1 MIDWIS
7 TWAQS
12 IIIAVII
19 ATIIEMILPSGSSKK
34 YIKVVT
40 GVYILFTIISP
51 VITKFT
57 GKTLAVSDIL
67 ELDSYVNEIKQK
79 EVSQNLLA
87 ENNSSSI
94 KDIYTANLKSDIKN
108 KLKQKGY
115 SANNIVL
122 TVGDDENYTLNKI
135 EIYIEKIKEDKQEVN
150 EIEAVNKINI
160 TISNTVVEKNN
171 NKSSISDKEKEKIK
185 QYLSS
190 VYEIDEKDILVGNE
204 KLMLEEKIDFK
215 KCDEVGTILY
225 VAIDKKYVGY
235 VLIADKIKQDSPKT
249 IRELKAMNIKETVM
263 LTGDKK
269 EVGEYVAKKLNMDKV
284 YTELLPDGKVE
295 KVEELLKQKS
305 ENGKLVFVGDGI
317 NDAPVLTISDI
328 GVAMG
333 GLGSDAA
340 IEAADIVIMTDETSK
355 ISKAINLSKKT
366 MRIVRE
372 NIIFAIFVKIAVLV
386 LTAFGA
392 STMWEAVF
400 ADVGVSVIAII
411 NALRMLNIKK
421 FE

>member
-87 ENNSSSI
+87 ENNSASI

-122 TVGDDENYTLNKI
+122 TIGDDKNYTLNKI
-135 EIYIEKIKEDKQEVN
+135 ELDIEKIKEDKQEVN
-150 EIEAVNKINI
+150 EIEAVNKIDI
-160 TISNTVVEKNN
+160 TISNTVVENNN

-190 VYEIDEKDILVGNE
+190 VYEIDEKDILVN
-204 KLMLEEKIDFK
+204 
-215 KCDEVGTILY
+215 
-225 VAIDKKYVGY
+225 
-235 VLIADKIKQDSPKT
+235 
-249 IRELKAMNIKETVM
+249 
-263 LTGDKK
+263 
-269 EVGEYVAKKLNMDKV
+269 
-284 YTELLPDGKVE
+284 
-295 KVEELLKQKS
+295 
-305 ENGKLVFVGDGI
+305 
-317 NDAPVLTISDI
+317 
-328 GVAMG
+328 
-333 GLGSDAA
+333 
-340 IEAADIVIMTDETSK
+340 
-355 ISKAINLSKKT
+355 
-366 MRIVRE
+366 
-372 NIIFAIFVKIAVLV
+372 
-386 LTAFGA
+386 
-392 STMWEAVF
+392 
-400 ADVGVSVIAII
+400 
-411 NALRMLNIKK
+411 
-421 FE
+421 

>member
-135 EIYIEKIKEDKQEVN
+135 ELDIEKIKEDKKEVN

-190 VYEIDEKDILVGNE
+190 VYEIDEKDILVN
-204 KLMLEEKIDFK
+204 
-215 KCDEVGTILY
+215 
-225 VAIDKKYVGY
+225 
-235 VLIADKIKQDSPKT
+235 
-249 IRELKAMNIKETVM
+249 
-263 LTGDKK
+263 
-269 EVGEYVAKKLNMDKV
+269 
-284 YTELLPDGKVE
+284 
-295 KVEELLKQKS
+295 
-305 ENGKLVFVGDGI
+305 
-317 NDAPVLTISDI
+317 
-328 GVAMG
+328 
-333 GLGSDAA
+333 
-340 IEAADIVIMTDETSK
+340 
-355 ISKAINLSKKT
+355 
-366 MRIVRE
+366 
-372 NIIFAIFVKIAVLV
+372 
-386 LTAFGA
+386 
-392 STMWEAVF
+392 
-400 ADVGVSVIAII
+400 
-411 NALRMLNIKK
+411 
-421 FE
+421 

>member
-135 EIYIEKIKEDKQEVN
+135 EIDIEKIKEDKQEVN

-190 VYEIDEKDILVGNE
+190 VYEIDEKDILVN
-204 KLMLEEKIDFK
+204 
-215 KCDEVGTILY
+215 
-225 VAIDKKYVGY
+225 
-235 VLIADKIKQDSPKT
+235 
-249 IRELKAMNIKETVM
+249 
-263 LTGDKK
+263 
-269 EVGEYVAKKLNMDKV
+269 
-284 YTELLPDGKVE
+284 
-295 KVEELLKQKS
+295 
-305 ENGKLVFVGDGI
+305 
-317 NDAPVLTISDI
+317 
-328 GVAMG
+328 
-333 GLGSDAA
+333 
-340 IEAADIVIMTDETSK
+340 
-355 ISKAINLSKKT
+355 
-366 MRIVRE
+366 
-372 NIIFAIFVKIAVLV
+372 
-386 LTAFGA
+386 
-392 STMWEAVF
+392 
-400 ADVGVSVIAII
+400 
-411 NALRMLNIKK
+411 
-421 FE
+421 

>member
-135 EIYIEKIKEDKQEVN
+135 ELDIKKIKEDKQEVN

-160 TISNTVVEKNN
+160 TISNSVVEKNN

-190 VYEIDEKDILVGNE
+190 VYEIDEKDILVN
-204 KLMLEEKIDFK
+204 
-215 KCDEVGTILY
+215 
-225 VAIDKKYVGY
+225 
-235 VLIADKIKQDSPKT
+235 
-249 IRELKAMNIKETVM
+249 
-263 LTGDKK
+263 
-269 EVGEYVAKKLNMDKV
+269 
-284 YTELLPDGKVE
+284 
-295 KVEELLKQKS
+295 
-305 ENGKLVFVGDGI
+305 
-317 NDAPVLTISDI
+317 
-328 GVAMG
+328 
-333 GLGSDAA
+333 
-340 IEAADIVIMTDETSK
+340 
-355 ISKAINLSKKT
+355 
-366 MRIVRE
+366 
-372 NIIFAIFVKIAVLV
+372 
-386 LTAFGA
+386 
-392 STMWEAVF
+392 
-400 ADVGVSVIAII
+400 
-411 NALRMLNIKK
+411 
-421 FE
+421 

>member
-135 EIYIEKIKEDKQEVN
+135 ELDIEKIKEDKQEVN

-190 VYEIDEKDILVGNE
+190 VYEIDEKDILVN
-204 KLMLEEKIDFK
+204 
-215 KCDEVGTILY
+215 
-225 VAIDKKYVGY
+225 
-235 VLIADKIKQDSPKT
+235 
-249 IRELKAMNIKETVM
+249 
-263 LTGDKK
+263 
-269 EVGEYVAKKLNMDKV
+269 
-284 YTELLPDGKVE
+284 
-295 KVEELLKQKS
+295 
-305 ENGKLVFVGDGI
+305 
-317 NDAPVLTISDI
+317 
-328 GVAMG
+328 
-333 GLGSDAA
+333 
-340 IEAADIVIMTDETSK
+340 
-355 ISKAINLSKKT
+355 
-366 MRIVRE
+366 
-372 NIIFAIFVKIAVLV
+372 
-386 LTAFGA
+386 
-392 STMWEAVF
+392 
-400 ADVGVSVIAII
+400 
-411 NALRMLNIKK
+411 
-421 FE
+421 

>member
-135 EIYIEKIKEDKQEVN
+135 EIDIEKIKEDKQEVN

-160 TISNTVVEKNN
+160 IISNTVVENN
-171 NKSSISDKEKEKIK
+171 KNKSSILDKEKEKIK

-190 VYEIDEKDILVGNE
+190 VYEIDEKDILVN
-204 KLMLEEKIDFK
+204 
-215 KCDEVGTILY
+215 
-225 VAIDKKYVGY
+225 
-235 VLIADKIKQDSPKT
+235 
-249 IRELKAMNIKETVM
+249 
-263 LTGDKK
+263 
-269 EVGEYVAKKLNMDKV
+269 
-284 YTELLPDGKVE
+284 
-295 KVEELLKQKS
+295 
-305 ENGKLVFVGDGI
+305 
-317 NDAPVLTISDI
+317 
-328 GVAMG
+328 
-333 GLGSDAA
+333 
-340 IEAADIVIMTDETSK
+340 
-355 ISKAINLSKKT
+355 
-366 MRIVRE
+366 
-372 NIIFAIFVKIAVLV
+372 
-386 LTAFGA
+386 
-392 STMWEAVF
+392 
-400 ADVGVSVIAII
+400 
-411 NALRMLNIKK
+411 
-421 FE
+421 

>member
-115 SANNIVL
+115 NTNNIVL

-135 EIYIEKIKEDKQEVN
+135 ELDIEKIKEDKQEVN
-150 EIEAVNKINI
+150 EIEAVNKIDI

-190 VYEIDEKDILVGNE
+190 VYEIDEKDILVN
-204 KLMLEEKIDFK
+204 
-215 KCDEVGTILY
+215 
-225 VAIDKKYVGY
+225 
-235 VLIADKIKQDSPKT
+235 
-249 IRELKAMNIKETVM
+249 
-263 LTGDKK
+263 
-269 EVGEYVAKKLNMDKV
+269 
-284 YTELLPDGKVE
+284 
-295 KVEELLKQKS
+295 
-305 ENGKLVFVGDGI
+305 
-317 NDAPVLTISDI
+317 
-328 GVAMG
+328 
-333 GLGSDAA
+333 
-340 IEAADIVIMTDETSK
+340 
-355 ISKAINLSKKT
+355 
-366 MRIVRE
+366 
-372 NIIFAIFVKIAVLV
+372 
-386 LTAFGA
+386 
-392 STMWEAVF
+392 
-400 ADVGVSVIAII
+400 
-411 NALRMLNIKK
+411 
-421 FE
+421 

>member
-135 EIYIEKIKEDKQEVN
+135 ELDIKKIKEDKQEVN

-190 VYEIDEKDILVGNE
+190 VYEIDEKDILVN
-204 KLMLEEKIDFK
+204 
-215 KCDEVGTILY
+215 
-225 VAIDKKYVGY
+225 
-235 VLIADKIKQDSPKT
+235 
-249 IRELKAMNIKETVM
+249 
-263 LTGDKK
+263 
-269 EVGEYVAKKLNMDKV
+269 
-284 YTELLPDGKVE
+284 
-295 KVEELLKQKS
+295 
-305 ENGKLVFVGDGI
+305 
-317 NDAPVLTISDI
+317 
-328 GVAMG
+328 
-333 GLGSDAA
+333 
-340 IEAADIVIMTDETSK
+340 
-355 ISKAINLSKKT
+355 
-366 MRIVRE
+366 
-372 NIIFAIFVKIAVLV
+372 
-386 LTAFGA
+386 
-392 STMWEAVF
+392 
-400 ADVGVSVIAII
+400 
-411 NALRMLNIKK
+411 
-421 FE
+421 

>member
-122 TVGDDENYTLNKI
+122 TVGDDKNYTLNKI
-135 EIYIEKIKEDKQEVN
+135 ELDIEKIKEDKQEVN

-190 VYEIDEKDILVGNE
+190 VYEIDEKDILVN
-204 KLMLEEKIDFK
+204 
-215 KCDEVGTILY
+215 
-225 VAIDKKYVGY
+225 
-235 VLIADKIKQDSPKT
+235 
-249 IRELKAMNIKETVM
+249 
-263 LTGDKK
+263 
-269 EVGEYVAKKLNMDKV
+269 
-284 YTELLPDGKVE
+284 
-295 KVEELLKQKS
+295 
-305 ENGKLVFVGDGI
+305 
-317 NDAPVLTISDI
+317 
-328 GVAMG
+328 
-333 GLGSDAA
+333 
-340 IEAADIVIMTDETSK
+340 
-355 ISKAINLSKKT
+355 
-366 MRIVRE
+366 
-372 NIIFAIFVKIAVLV
+372 
-386 LTAFGA
+386 
-392 STMWEAVF
+392 
-400 ADVGVSVIAII
+400 
-411 NALRMLNIKK
+411 
-421 FE
+421 

>member
-115 SANNIVL
+115 NANNIVL

-135 EIYIEKIKEDKQEVN
+135 ELDIEKIKEDKQEVN

-160 TISNTVVEKNN
+160 TISNTVVKKNN

-190 VYEIDEKDILVGNE
+190 VYEIDEKDILVN
-204 KLMLEEKIDFK
+204 
-215 KCDEVGTILY
+215 
-225 VAIDKKYVGY
+225 
-235 VLIADKIKQDSPKT
+235 
-249 IRELKAMNIKETVM
+249 
-263 LTGDKK
+263 
-269 EVGEYVAKKLNMDKV
+269 
-284 YTELLPDGKVE
+284 
-295 KVEELLKQKS
+295 
-305 ENGKLVFVGDGI
+305 
-317 NDAPVLTISDI
+317 
-328 GVAMG
+328 
-333 GLGSDAA
+333 
-340 IEAADIVIMTDETSK
+340 
-355 ISKAINLSKKT
+355 
-366 MRIVRE
+366 
-372 NIIFAIFVKIAVLV
+372 
-386 LTAFGA
+386 
-392 STMWEAVF
+392 
-400 ADVGVSVIAII
+400 
-411 NALRMLNIKK
+411 
-421 FE
+421 

>member
-135 EIYIEKIKEDKQEVN
+135 EIDIEKIKEDKQEVN

-160 TISNTVVEKNN
+160 TISNSVVEKNN

-190 VYEIDEKDILVGNE
+190 VYEIDEKDILVN
-204 KLMLEEKIDFK
+204 
-215 KCDEVGTILY
+215 
-225 VAIDKKYVGY
+225 
-235 VLIADKIKQDSPKT
+235 
-249 IRELKAMNIKETVM
+249 
-263 LTGDKK
+263 
-269 EVGEYVAKKLNMDKV
+269 
-284 YTELLPDGKVE
+284 
-295 KVEELLKQKS
+295 
-305 ENGKLVFVGDGI
+305 
-317 NDAPVLTISDI
+317 
-328 GVAMG
+328 
-333 GLGSDAA
+333 
-340 IEAADIVIMTDETSK
+340 
-355 ISKAINLSKKT
+355 
-366 MRIVRE
+366 
-372 NIIFAIFVKIAVLV
+372 
-386 LTAFGA
+386 
-392 STMWEAVF
+392 
-400 ADVGVSVIAII
+400 
-411 NALRMLNIKK
+411 
-421 FE
+421 

>member
-135 EIYIEKIKEDKQEVN
+135 ELDIEKIKEDKQEVN
-150 EIEAVNKINI
+150 EIEAVNKIDI
-160 TISNTVVEKNN
+160 TISNTVVENNN

-190 VYEIDEKDILVGNE
+190 VYEIDEKDILVN
-204 KLMLEEKIDFK
+204 
-215 KCDEVGTILY
+215 
-225 VAIDKKYVGY
+225 
-235 VLIADKIKQDSPKT
+235 
-249 IRELKAMNIKETVM
+249 
-263 LTGDKK
+263 
-269 EVGEYVAKKLNMDKV
+269 
-284 YTELLPDGKVE
+284 
-295 KVEELLKQKS
+295 
-305 ENGKLVFVGDGI
+305 
-317 NDAPVLTISDI
+317 
-328 GVAMG
+328 
-333 GLGSDAA
+333 
-340 IEAADIVIMTDETSK
+340 
-355 ISKAINLSKKT
+355 
-366 MRIVRE
+366 
-372 NIIFAIFVKIAVLV
+372 
-386 LTAFGA
+386 
-392 STMWEAVF
+392 
-400 ADVGVSVIAII
+400 
-411 NALRMLNIKK
+411 
-421 FE
+421 

>member
-87 ENNSSSI
+87 ENNSASI

-115 SANNIVL
+115 NANNIVL

-135 EIYIEKIKEDKQEVN
+135 ELDIEKIKEDDKQEVN
-150 EIEAVNKINI
+150 EIEAVNKIDI
-160 TISNTVVEKNN
+160 IISNTVVEKNN

-190 VYEIDEKDILVGNE
+190 VYEIDEKDILVN
-204 KLMLEEKIDFK
+204 
-215 KCDEVGTILY
+215 
-225 VAIDKKYVGY
+225 
-235 VLIADKIKQDSPKT
+235 
-249 IRELKAMNIKETVM
+249 
-263 LTGDKK
+263 
-269 EVGEYVAKKLNMDKV
+269 
-284 YTELLPDGKVE
+284 
-295 KVEELLKQKS
+295 
-305 ENGKLVFVGDGI
+305 
-317 NDAPVLTISDI
+317 
-328 GVAMG
+328 
-333 GLGSDAA
+333 
-340 IEAADIVIMTDETSK
+340 
-355 ISKAINLSKKT
+355 
-366 MRIVRE
+366 
-372 NIIFAIFVKIAVLV
+372 
-386 LTAFGA
+386 
-392 STMWEAVF
+392 
-400 ADVGVSVIAII
+400 
-411 NALRMLNIKK
+411 
-421 FE
+421 

>member
-57 GKTLAVSDIL
+57 GKTLSVSDIL

-135 EIYIEKIKEDKQEVN
+135 EI
-150 EIEAVNKINI
+150 
-160 TISNTVVEKNN
+160 
-171 NKSSISDKEKEKIK
+171 
-185 QYLSS
+185 
-190 VYEIDEKDILVGNE
+190 DI
-204 KLMLEEKIDFK
+204 
-215 KCDEVGTILY
+215 
-225 VAIDKKYVGY
+225 
-235 VLIADKIKQDSPKT
+235 
-249 IRELKAMNIKETVM
+249 
-263 LTGDKK
+263 
-269 EVGEYVAKKLNMDKV
+269 
-284 YTELLPDGKVE
+284 
-295 KVEELLKQKS
+295 
-305 ENGKLVFVGDGI
+305 
-317 NDAPVLTISDI
+317 
-328 GVAMG
+328 
-333 GLGSDAA
+333 
-340 IEAADIVIMTDETSK
+340 
-355 ISKAINLSKKT
+355 
-366 MRIVRE
+366 
-372 NIIFAIFVKIAVLV
+372 
-386 LTAFGA
+386 
-392 STMWEAVF
+392 
-400 ADVGVSVIAII
+400 
-411 NALRMLNIKK
+411 
-421 FE
+421 

>member
-19 ATIIEMILPSGSSKK
+19 ATIIEMILPSGSCKK

-135 EIYIEKIKEDKQEVN
+135 EIDIEKIKEDKQEVN

-160 TISNTVVEKNN
+160 TISNSVVEKNN

-190 VYEIDEKDILVGNE
+190 VYEIDEKDILVN
-204 KLMLEEKIDFK
+204 
-215 KCDEVGTILY
+215 
-225 VAIDKKYVGY
+225 
-235 VLIADKIKQDSPKT
+235 
-249 IRELKAMNIKETVM
+249 
-263 LTGDKK
+263 
-269 EVGEYVAKKLNMDKV
+269 
-284 YTELLPDGKVE
+284 
-295 KVEELLKQKS
+295 
-305 ENGKLVFVGDGI
+305 
-317 NDAPVLTISDI
+317 
-328 GVAMG
+328 
-333 GLGSDAA
+333 
-340 IEAADIVIMTDETSK
+340 
-355 ISKAINLSKKT
+355 
-366 MRIVRE
+366 
-372 NIIFAIFVKIAVLV
+372 
-386 LTAFGA
+386 
-392 STMWEAVF
+392 
-400 ADVGVSVIAII
+400 
-411 NALRMLNIKK
+411 
-421 FE
+421 

>member
-51 VITKFT
+51 VITKFA
-57 GKTLAVSDIL
+57 GKTLAVSDIF
-67 ELDSYVNEIKQK
+67 ELDLYVNEIKQK

-115 SANNIVL
+115 NANNIVL

-135 EIYIEKIKEDKQEVN
+135 ELDIEKIKEDKQEVN
-150 EIEAVNKINI
+150 EIEAVNKIDI

-190 VYEIDEKDILVGNE
+190 VYEIDEKNILVN
-204 KLMLEEKIDFK
+204 
-215 KCDEVGTILY
+215 
-225 VAIDKKYVGY
+225 
-235 VLIADKIKQDSPKT
+235 
-249 IRELKAMNIKETVM
+249 
-263 LTGDKK
+263 
-269 EVGEYVAKKLNMDKV
+269 
-284 YTELLPDGKVE
+284 
-295 KVEELLKQKS
+295 
-305 ENGKLVFVGDGI
+305 
-317 NDAPVLTISDI
+317 
-328 GVAMG
+328 
-333 GLGSDAA
+333 
-340 IEAADIVIMTDETSK
+340 
-355 ISKAINLSKKT
+355 
-366 MRIVRE
+366 
-372 NIIFAIFVKIAVLV
+372 
-386 LTAFGA
+386 
-392 STMWEAVF
+392 
-400 ADVGVSVIAII
+400 
-411 NALRMLNIKK
+411 
-421 FE
+421 

>member
-122 TVGDDENYTLNKI
+122 TVGDDKNYTLNKI
-135 EIYIEKIKEDKQEVN
+135 ELDIEKIKEDKKEVN

-190 VYEIDEKDILVGNE
+190 VYEIDEKDILVN
-204 KLMLEEKIDFK
+204 
-215 KCDEVGTILY
+215 
-225 VAIDKKYVGY
+225 
-235 VLIADKIKQDSPKT
+235 
-249 IRELKAMNIKETVM
+249 
-263 LTGDKK
+263 
-269 EVGEYVAKKLNMDKV
+269 
-284 YTELLPDGKVE
+284 
-295 KVEELLKQKS
+295 
-305 ENGKLVFVGDGI
+305 
-317 NDAPVLTISDI
+317 
-328 GVAMG
+328 
-333 GLGSDAA
+333 
-340 IEAADIVIMTDETSK
+340 
-355 ISKAINLSKKT
+355 
-366 MRIVRE
+366 
-372 NIIFAIFVKIAVLV
+372 
-386 LTAFGA
+386 
-392 STMWEAVF
+392 
-400 ADVGVSVIAII
+400 
-411 NALRMLNIKK
+411 
-421 FE
+421 

>member
-87 ENNSSSI
+87 KNNSSSI

-122 TVGDDENYTLNKI
+122 TVGDDKNYTLNKI
-135 EIYIEKIKEDKQEVN
+135 ELDIEKIKEDKQEVN

-190 VYEIDEKDILVGNE
+190 VYEIDEKDILVN
-204 KLMLEEKIDFK
+204 
-215 KCDEVGTILY
+215 
-225 VAIDKKYVGY
+225 
-235 VLIADKIKQDSPKT
+235 
-249 IRELKAMNIKETVM
+249 
-263 LTGDKK
+263 
-269 EVGEYVAKKLNMDKV
+269 
-284 YTELLPDGKVE
+284 
-295 KVEELLKQKS
+295 
-305 ENGKLVFVGDGI
+305 
-317 NDAPVLTISDI
+317 
-328 GVAMG
+328 
-333 GLGSDAA
+333 
-340 IEAADIVIMTDETSK
+340 
-355 ISKAINLSKKT
+355 
-366 MRIVRE
+366 
-372 NIIFAIFVKIAVLV
+372 
-386 LTAFGA
+386 
-392 STMWEAVF
+392 
-400 ADVGVSVIAII
+400 
-411 NALRMLNIKK
+411 
-421 FE
+421 

>member
-122 TVGDDENYTLNKI
+122 TVGDDKNYTLNKI
-135 EIYIEKIKEDKQEVN
+135 ELDIEKIKEDKQEVN

-171 NKSSISDKEKEKIK
+171 NKSSISDKETVFVSLSVTFLVPPCLS
-185 QYLSS
+185 LSS
-190 VYEIDEKDILVGNE
+190 VFFSDE
-204 KLMLEEKIDFK
+204 
-215 KCDEVGTILY
+215 
-225 VAIDKKYVGY
+225 
-235 VLIADKIKQDSPKT
+235 S
-249 IRELKAMNIKETVM
+249 
-263 LTGDKK
+263 
-269 EVGEYVAKKLNMDKV
+269 
-284 YTELLPDGKVE
+284 
-295 KVEELLKQKS
+295 
-305 ENGKLVFVGDGI
+305 
-317 NDAPVLTISDI
+317 
-328 GVAMG
+328 
-333 GLGSDAA
+333 
-340 IEAADIVIMTDETSK
+340 
-355 ISKAINLSKKT
+355 
-366 MRIVRE
+366 
-372 NIIFAIFVKIAVLV
+372 
-386 LTAFGA
+386 
-392 STMWEAVF
+392 
-400 ADVGVSVIAII
+400 
-411 NALRMLNIKK
+411 
-421 FE
+421 

>member
-1 MIDWIS
+1 MIGWIS

-122 TVGDDENYTLNKI
+122 TVGDDKNYTLNKI
-135 EIYIEKIKEDKQEVN
+135 ELDIEKIKEDKQEVN

-160 TISNTVVEKNN
+160 TISNTVVKKNN

-190 VYEIDEKDILVGNE
+190 VYEIDEKDILVN
-204 KLMLEEKIDFK
+204 
-215 KCDEVGTILY
+215 
-225 VAIDKKYVGY
+225 
-235 VLIADKIKQDSPKT
+235 
-249 IRELKAMNIKETVM
+249 
-263 LTGDKK
+263 
-269 EVGEYVAKKLNMDKV
+269 
-284 YTELLPDGKVE
+284 
-295 KVEELLKQKS
+295 
-305 ENGKLVFVGDGI
+305 
-317 NDAPVLTISDI
+317 
-328 GVAMG
+328 
-333 GLGSDAA
+333 
-340 IEAADIVIMTDETSK
+340 
-355 ISKAINLSKKT
+355 
-366 MRIVRE
+366 
-372 NIIFAIFVKIAVLV
+372 
-386 LTAFGA
+386 
-392 STMWEAVF
+392 
-400 ADVGVSVIAII
+400 
-411 NALRMLNIKK
+411 
-421 FE
+421 

>member
-79 EVSQNLLA
+79 EVLQNLLA

-94 KDIYTANLKSDIKN
+94 KDIYTANLKNDIKN

-122 TVGDDENYTLNKI
+122 TVGDDKNYALNKI
-135 EIYIEKIKEDKQEVN
+135 EIDIEKIKEAKQEVN

-160 TISNTVVEKNN
+160 TISNTVVENNN

-190 VYEIDEKDILVGNE
+190 VYEIDEKDILVN
-204 KLMLEEKIDFK
+204 
-215 KCDEVGTILY
+215 
-225 VAIDKKYVGY
+225 
-235 VLIADKIKQDSPKT
+235 
-249 IRELKAMNIKETVM
+249 
-263 LTGDKK
+263 
-269 EVGEYVAKKLNMDKV
+269 
-284 YTELLPDGKVE
+284 
-295 KVEELLKQKS
+295 
-305 ENGKLVFVGDGI
+305 
-317 NDAPVLTISDI
+317 
-328 GVAMG
+328 
-333 GLGSDAA
+333 
-340 IEAADIVIMTDETSK
+340 
-355 ISKAINLSKKT
+355 
-366 MRIVRE
+366 
-372 NIIFAIFVKIAVLV
+372 
-386 LTAFGA
+386 
-392 STMWEAVF
+392 
-400 ADVGVSVIAII
+400 
-411 NALRMLNIKK
+411 
-421 FE
+421 

>member
-115 SANNIVL
+115 NANNIVL

-135 EIYIEKIKEDKQEVN
+135 ELDIEKIKEDKQEVN
-150 EIEAVNKINI
+150 EIKAVNQINI
-160 TISNTVVEKNN
+160 TISNSVVEKNK
-171 NKSSISDKEKEKIK
+171 NKSSILDKEKEKIK

-190 VYEIDEKDILVGNE
+190 VYEIDEKDILVN
-204 KLMLEEKIDFK
+204 
-215 KCDEVGTILY
+215 
-225 VAIDKKYVGY
+225 
-235 VLIADKIKQDSPKT
+235 
-249 IRELKAMNIKETVM
+249 
-263 LTGDKK
+263 
-269 EVGEYVAKKLNMDKV
+269 
-284 YTELLPDGKVE
+284 
-295 KVEELLKQKS
+295 
-305 ENGKLVFVGDGI
+305 
-317 NDAPVLTISDI
+317 
-328 GVAMG
+328 
-333 GLGSDAA
+333 
-340 IEAADIVIMTDETSK
+340 
-355 ISKAINLSKKT
+355 
-366 MRIVRE
+366 
-372 NIIFAIFVKIAVLV
+372 
-386 LTAFGA
+386 
-392 STMWEAVF
+392 
-400 ADVGVSVIAII
+400 
-411 NALRMLNIKK
+411 
-421 FE
+421 

>member
-94 KDIYTANLKSDIKN
+94 KDIYIANLKSDIKN

-135 EIYIEKIKEDKQEVN
+135 EIDIEKIKEDKQEVN

-190 VYEIDEKDILVGNE
+190 VYEIDEKDILVN
-204 KLMLEEKIDFK
+204 
-215 KCDEVGTILY
+215 
-225 VAIDKKYVGY
+225 
-235 VLIADKIKQDSPKT
+235 
-249 IRELKAMNIKETVM
+249 
-263 LTGDKK
+263 
-269 EVGEYVAKKLNMDKV
+269 
-284 YTELLPDGKVE
+284 
-295 KVEELLKQKS
+295 
-305 ENGKLVFVGDGI
+305 
-317 NDAPVLTISDI
+317 
-328 GVAMG
+328 
-333 GLGSDAA
+333 
-340 IEAADIVIMTDETSK
+340 
-355 ISKAINLSKKT
+355 
-366 MRIVRE
+366 
-372 NIIFAIFVKIAVLV
+372 
-386 LTAFGA
+386 
-392 STMWEAVF
+392 
-400 ADVGVSVIAII
+400 
-411 NALRMLNIKK
+411 
-421 FE
+421 

>member
-135 EIYIEKIKEDKQEVN
+135 ELDIEKIKEDKQEVN
-150 EIEAVNKINI
+150 EIEAVNKIDI
-160 TISNTVVEKNN
+160 TISNTVVENNN

-190 VYEIDEKDILVGNE
+190 VYEIDEKDIL
-204 KLMLEEKIDFK
+204 
-215 KCDEVGTILY
+215 
-225 VAIDKKYVGY
+225 
-235 VLIADKIKQDSPKT
+235 
-249 IRELKAMNIKETVM
+249 
-263 LTGDKK
+263 
-269 EVGEYVAKKLNMDKV
+269 
-284 YTELLPDGKVE
+284 
-295 KVEELLKQKS
+295 
-305 ENGKLVFVGDGI
+305 I
-317 NDAPVLTISDI
+317 N
-328 GVAMG
+328 
-333 GLGSDAA
+333 
-340 IEAADIVIMTDETSK
+340 
-355 ISKAINLSKKT
+355 
-366 MRIVRE
+366 
-372 NIIFAIFVKIAVLV
+372 
-386 LTAFGA
+386 
-392 STMWEAVF
+392 
-400 ADVGVSVIAII
+400 
-411 NALRMLNIKK
+411 
-421 FE
+421 

>member
-57 GKTLAVSDIL
+57 GKTLAVSDIP

-115 SANNIVL
+115 NANNIAL

-135 EIYIEKIKEDKQEVN
+135 ELDIKKIKEDKQEVN
-150 EIEAVNKINI
+150 EIEAVNKIDI
-160 TISNTVVEKNN
+160 TISNSVVEKNN

-190 VYEIDEKDILVGNE
+190 VYEIDEKDILVN
-204 KLMLEEKIDFK
+204 
-215 KCDEVGTILY
+215 
-225 VAIDKKYVGY
+225 
-235 VLIADKIKQDSPKT
+235 
-249 IRELKAMNIKETVM
+249 
-263 LTGDKK
+263 
-269 EVGEYVAKKLNMDKV
+269 
-284 YTELLPDGKVE
+284 
-295 KVEELLKQKS
+295 
-305 ENGKLVFVGDGI
+305 
-317 NDAPVLTISDI
+317 
-328 GVAMG
+328 
-333 GLGSDAA
+333 
-340 IEAADIVIMTDETSK
+340 
-355 ISKAINLSKKT
+355 
-366 MRIVRE
+366 
-372 NIIFAIFVKIAVLV
+372 
-386 LTAFGA
+386 
-392 STMWEAVF
+392 
-400 ADVGVSVIAII
+400 
-411 NALRMLNIKK
+411 
-421 FE
+421 

>member
-34 YIKVVT
+34 NIKVVT

-135 EIYIEKIKEDKQEVN
+135 EIDIEKIKEDKQEVN

-190 VYEIDEKDILVGNE
+190 VYEIDEKDILVN
-204 KLMLEEKIDFK
+204 
-215 KCDEVGTILY
+215 
-225 VAIDKKYVGY
+225 
-235 VLIADKIKQDSPKT
+235 
-249 IRELKAMNIKETVM
+249 
-263 LTGDKK
+263 
-269 EVGEYVAKKLNMDKV
+269 
-284 YTELLPDGKVE
+284 
-295 KVEELLKQKS
+295 
-305 ENGKLVFVGDGI
+305 
-317 NDAPVLTISDI
+317 
-328 GVAMG
+328 
-333 GLGSDAA
+333 
-340 IEAADIVIMTDETSK
+340 
-355 ISKAINLSKKT
+355 
-366 MRIVRE
+366 
-372 NIIFAIFVKIAVLV
+372 
-386 LTAFGA
+386 
-392 STMWEAVF
+392 
-400 ADVGVSVIAII
+400 
-411 NALRMLNIKK
+411 
-421 FE
+421 

>member
-94 KDIYTANLKSDIKN
+94 KDIYTANLKNDIKN

-122 TVGDDENYTLNKI
+122 TVGDNKNYTLNKI
-135 EIYIEKIKEDKQEVN
+135 ELDIEKIKEDKQEVN
-150 EIEAVNKINI
+150 EIEAVNKIDI
-160 TISNTVVEKNN
+160 TISNTVVENNN

-190 VYEIDEKDILVGNE
+190 VYEIDEKDILVN
-204 KLMLEEKIDFK
+204 
-215 KCDEVGTILY
+215 
-225 VAIDKKYVGY
+225 
-235 VLIADKIKQDSPKT
+235 
-249 IRELKAMNIKETVM
+249 
-263 LTGDKK
+263 
-269 EVGEYVAKKLNMDKV
+269 
-284 YTELLPDGKVE
+284 
-295 KVEELLKQKS
+295 
-305 ENGKLVFVGDGI
+305 
-317 NDAPVLTISDI
+317 
-328 GVAMG
+328 
-333 GLGSDAA
+333 
-340 IEAADIVIMTDETSK
+340 
-355 ISKAINLSKKT
+355 
-366 MRIVRE
+366 
-372 NIIFAIFVKIAVLV
+372 
-386 LTAFGA
+386 
-392 STMWEAVF
+392 
-400 ADVGVSVIAII
+400 
-411 NALRMLNIKK
+411 
-421 FE
+421 

>member
-135 EIYIEKIKEDKQEVN
+135 ELDIEKIKEDKQEVN

-160 TISNTVVEKNN
+160 TISNSVVEKNN
-171 NKSSISDKEKEKIK
+171 NKSSISDNEKEKIK

-190 VYEIDEKDILVGNE
+190 VYEIDEKDILVN
-204 KLMLEEKIDFK
+204 
-215 KCDEVGTILY
+215 
-225 VAIDKKYVGY
+225 
-235 VLIADKIKQDSPKT
+235 
-249 IRELKAMNIKETVM
+249 
-263 LTGDKK
+263 
-269 EVGEYVAKKLNMDKV
+269 
-284 YTELLPDGKVE
+284 
-295 KVEELLKQKS
+295 
-305 ENGKLVFVGDGI
+305 
-317 NDAPVLTISDI
+317 
-328 GVAMG
+328 
-333 GLGSDAA
+333 
-340 IEAADIVIMTDETSK
+340 
-355 ISKAINLSKKT
+355 
-366 MRIVRE
+366 
-372 NIIFAIFVKIAVLV
+372 
-386 LTAFGA
+386 
-392 STMWEAVF
+392 
-400 ADVGVSVIAII
+400 
-411 NALRMLNIKK
+411 
-421 FE
+421 